1 MKKDVKTMR
10 MGPVP
15 GMNDE
20 MKSFSEEK
28 QRHHIRSNHAVY
40 DKRCELCVQTRSL
53 SRHPEGVE
61 AETVHFD

>member
-1 MKKDVKTMR
+1 MKDVKTMR

-20 MKSFSEEK
+20 MKSFTEEE

-40 DKRCELCVQTRSL
+40 DEV
-53 SRHPEGVE
+53 
-61 AETVHFD
+61 